1 MLAPSVAL
9 TRVLAV
15 LVHRHEVSNAT
26 GIPENRISILALESK
41 GASDEG
47 VYISVEFLAVT
58 QPSQVSV

>member
-1 MLAPSVAL
+1 V

-15 LVHRHEVSNAT
+15 LVYRHEVSNAT